1 MKSSRMVML
10 VLGAG
15 LAVWSIGCADPD
27 KVQVAD
33 LQRQNQQLERDNA
46 SLSQRIA
53 QLMRDLDRLNKELEG
68 ARGQLSKLKEL
79 QPGWSQEGGIAWTD
93 VADDILFDSGKS
105 ELKASGRQ
113 ALQRIAAQIRNDK
126 ELSKRGIWIIGHT
139 DTDPISISK
148 DKWKDNL
155 DLSCNRAMVVAR
167 EFYAMGFN
175 AQHVVAGGQGEHNP
189 KVDNNSRA
197 NKQNNRR
204 VQIMAIQRPP
214 SGLQTREAETNA
226 NRNAAPATP
235 ANEERG

>member
-1 MKSSRMVML
+1 MKSSRLVMW

-46 SLSQRIA
+46 SLSQRLA
-53 QLMRDLDRLNKELEG
+53 QLMRDLDRLNKELES
-68 ARGQLSKLKEL
+68 ARGQLAKIPE
-79 QPGWSQEGGIAWTD
+79 GWIQKDGFAWTD
-93 VADDILFDSGKS
+93 VADDILFDSGKA

-113 ALQRIAAQIRNDK
+113 ALQRIATQIRNDK

-139 DTDPISISK
+139 DNDPISHSK
-148 DKWKDNL
+148 DKWTDNL

-175 AQHVVAGGQGEHNP
+175 AQTVVAGGQGEHNP
-189 KVDNNSRA
+189 KVENTGRA